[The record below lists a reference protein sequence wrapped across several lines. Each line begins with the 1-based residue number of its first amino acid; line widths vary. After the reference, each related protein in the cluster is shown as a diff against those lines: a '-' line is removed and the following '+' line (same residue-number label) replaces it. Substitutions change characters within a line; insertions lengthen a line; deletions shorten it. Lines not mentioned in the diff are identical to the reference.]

1 MSMKSVL
8 IQALLLTNL
17 YFVFERPLEDF
28 LFNHTWEIVQL
39 KYGLFI

>member
-17 YFVFERPLEDF
+17 YFVLERPLEDC